1 MWKWVQQKDMQKYK
15 AASRKKQTS
24 QKKLIV
30 QKKQTPQKKLTVQK
44 KQPLLKKL
52 TPQKKQLLRKKH
64 KNNCWENLQ
73 GFRYA
78 HRGLFHEPRSV
89 SRKVLIPEMAPL
101 WREDIA
107 RWRAEGKPIIPEN
120 SMRAFRLAVRY
131 GFGSELD
138 VHLTADGKLV
148 VFHDTTLVRMV
159 GLNRRIEDMTWD
171 ELKRIR
177 LLGTDC
183 HIPLLEDVLDLYTS
197 PRALTNRLDVRSMG
211 MGAVAGD
218 RVSLKEKPSEKMRIA
233 PEAGCGDQE
242 DRLHQEK
249 SSEKSSEKM
258 RKGWESGCETL
269 TEGLQK
275 STGEDR
281 LYLPLIIELKA
292 EGNAAELCAHV
303 MEVVDRYP
311 SLNYCIESFDP
322 RVVYWFRRKRPDVI
336 RGQLT
341 ENFMKSREAV
351 RQWGYLMTFGMWSV
365 APDLLS
371 RPDFI
376 ASKYP
381 DRKNIFIRLSHRM
394 GVHQVN
400 WIIKTREELEIVER
414 EGGLGIFERFVPE
427 LHPGE

>member
-1 MWKWVQQKDMQKYK
+1 
-15 AASRKKQTS
+15 
-24 QKKLIV
+24 
-30 QKKQTPQKKLTVQK
+30 
-44 KQPLLKKL
+44 
-52 TPQKKQLLRKKH
+52 
-64 KNNCWENLQ
+64 
-73 GFRYA
+73 
-78 HRGLFHEPRSV
+78 
-89 SRKVLIPEMAPL
+89 MAPL

-107 RWRAEGKPIIPEN
+107 RWKAEGKRIIPEN

-177 LLGTDC
+177 LLRTDC
-183 HIPLLEDVLDLYTS
+183 RIPLLEEVLNLYTS
-197 PRALTNRLDVRSMG
+197 SRALTDRLDARSIG
-211 MGAVAGD
+211 TGAV
-218 RVSLKEKPSEKMRIA
+218 V
-233 PEAGCGDQE
+233 E
-242 DRLHQEK
+242 DRLF
-249 SSEKSSEKM
+249 
-258 RKGWESGCETL
+258 
-269 TEGLQK
+269 
-275 STGEDR
+275 
-281 LYLPLIIELKA
+281 LPLIIELKA
-292 EGNAAELCAHV
+292 EGNVADLCAHV

-427 LHPGE
+427 LHPVE